1 MARRDR
7 LRASALLGGT
17 ITLLGSVIAS
27 AAQRPVDVLEG
38 AKAHIRQKNF
48 AAATT
53 ELQRLATAGNRD
65 AQYLLAVLY
74 LNGLNGPRDP
84 VKARDWL
91 DKSARQGNARA
102 AGSLS
107 ALAAESAPPDL
118 T

>member
-1 MARRDR
+1 MGLPER
-7 LRASALLGGT
+7 LRAIALLG
-17 ITLLGSVIAS
+17 TLTATLGPAVAS
-27 AAQRPVDVLEG
+27 AAQRPPDALEG

-91 DKSARQGNARA
+91 DKSAR
-102 AGSLS
+102 
-107 ALAAESAPPDL
+107 
-118 T
+118 